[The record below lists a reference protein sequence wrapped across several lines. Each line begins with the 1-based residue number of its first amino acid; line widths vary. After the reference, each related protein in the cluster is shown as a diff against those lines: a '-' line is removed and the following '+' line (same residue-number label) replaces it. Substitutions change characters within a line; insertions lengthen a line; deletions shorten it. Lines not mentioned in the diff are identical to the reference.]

1 MSTKGYFE
9 LKPIK
14 EFKVNEYI
22 TLKLEGIETVIYV
35 LNNKFRSFS
44 SLENNGLN
52 TQIGNIF

>member
-1 MSTKGYFE
+1 
-9 LKPIK
+9 
-14 EFKVNEYI
+14 
-22 TLKLEGIETVIYV
+22 LEGIETVIYV

>member
-14 EFKVNEYI
+14 DFKVNEYI

-44 SLENNGLN
+44 SIENNGLN

>member
-14 EFKVNEYI
+14 DFKVNEYI

>member
-9 LKPIK
+9 LKPNK
-14 EFKVNEYI
+14 DFKVNEYI